1 MVDDFDDLERS
12 LDRLNRLT
20 LVGASG
26 EVKADRLRRITR
38 LRNQFDALEAGVVGS
53 FEVTGEHRAEGHGS
67 SVDWAKHHARVR
79 GTAVV
84 RARRLAG
91 WLRDVPGLAGPL
103 ADGSISADHVEV
115 IARAH
120 RLLGEETYANL
131 EEALVDAARTRRFG
145 DFERTVDYW
154 IVRADPELAK
164 DQDKRQVADRNA
176 TSTRGPGGT
185 VRVGADFDRLS
196 GVSWQTELDRLVA
209 HLLAED
215 RAEARARLGRAPT
228 ASELP
233 RTAGQRRLDAM
244 RLMAERSAA
253 LSDRELGASPVQL
266 VVHADLNL
274 VATVLARIVD
284 ALQTEGDTV
293 DLGGLTYDDDSLH
306 ELDDG
311 TVVTVNT
318 ILLALLTGTVRGI
331 LYDPQGVPLRLG
343 RAQRLFGAA
352 ADAISARF
360 RRCGHP
366 FGCDRTGPLVQHDHT
381 HEWRDG
387 GETNADE
394 GTLRCPP
401 HNIWKT
407 NHRFDPPPLDPDVG
421 QRRVGPEPGP
431 PPHNQTER
439 PAA

>member
-1 MVDDFDDLERS
+1 MIELLADLERD
-12 LDRLNRLT
+12 LDLVNRAC
-20 LVGASG
+20 LVGASAA
-26 EVKADRLRRITR
+26 EKAEALARMAR
-38 LRNQFDALEAGVVGS
+38 LRNKFDAAEAKTAGS
-53 FEVTGEHRAEGHGS
+53 FEATGEHRSEGHGS
-67 SVDWAKHHARVR
+67 SVDWLKHHAKVK
-79 GTAVV
+79 GTAAV

-91 WLRDVPGLAGPL
+91 WLREVPGLVGPL

-120 RLLGEETYANL
+120 RLLGDETFADL
-131 EEALVDAARTRRFG
+131 EDGLVDAALSKRFG

-154 IVRADPELAK
+154 IVRADPDLAK
-164 DQDKRQVADRNA
+164 DRDKRQVADRNA
-176 TSTRGPGGT
+176 TSTKGPGGMLR
-185 VRVGADFDRLS
+185 VRAEFDRLS
-196 GVSWQTELDRLVA
+196 GVSWQTELERLVA
-209 HLLAED
+209 HLLADD
-215 RAEARARLGRAPT
+215 RAEAKARLGRTPL
-228 ASELP
+228 ASELF

-253 LSDRELGASPVQL
+253 FGDRELGASPIQL
-266 VVHADLNL
+266 VVHGDVNLTAKLLERIIEVLEGRREVADT
-274 VATVLARIVD
+274 AD
-284 ALQTEGDTV
+284 
-293 DLGGLTYDDDSLH
+293 LTYDDDSLH

-352 ADAISARF
+352 GDAISARF

-381 HEWRDG
+381 VEWRDG

-394 GTLRCPP
+394 AELRCGP

-407 NHRFDPPPLDPDVG
+407 NHRFDPPPHDPDRG
-421 QRRVGPEPGP
+421 QRRVGPDPGP

>member
-1 MVDDFDDLERS
+1 MIDGFDDLERS
-12 LDRLNRLT
+12 LDRLNRLS
-20 LVGASG
+20 LVGASS
-26 EVKADRLRRITR
+26 EVKADRLQRITR
-38 LRNQFDALEAGVVGS
+38 LRNKFDAVEAEVVGS

-67 SVDWAKHHARVR
+67 SVDWVKHHARAK
-79 GTAVV
+79 GTATV

-103 ADGSISADHVEV
+103 ADGSISVDHVEV

-120 RLLGEETYANL
+120 RLLGEPTYQGL
-131 EEALVDAARTRRFG
+131 EDAFVDAARTRRFG
-145 DFERTVDYW
+145 DFERTVEYW
-154 IVRADPELAK
+154 VVRADPELAK
-164 DQDKRQVADRNA
+164 DKDKRQLADRNA

-185 VRVGADFDRLS
+185 VKVGAEFDRLS
-196 GVSWQTELDRLVA
+196 GVSWQVELDRLVA
-209 HLLAED
+209 HLLAQD
-215 RAEARARLGRAPT
+215 RAEAKARLGRPPT
-228 ASELP
+228 AAELQ

-253 LSDRELGASPVQL
+253 FTGQELGASPVQL

-274 VATVLARIVD
+274 VAKVLERIID
-284 ALQTEGDTV
+284 AIKADGDDI
-293 DLGGLTYDDDSLH
+293 DLDGLTYDDDSLH

-311 TVVTVNT
+311 TVITVNT

-331 LYDPQGVPLRLG
+331 LYDPEGVPLRLG

-352 ADAISARF
+352 GDAISARF

-366 FGCDRTGPLVQHDHT
+366 LGCDRTGRLVQHDHT
-381 HEWRDG
+381 VEWQDG
-387 GETNADE
+387 GHTNADE
-394 GTLRCPP
+394 AELRCGP

-407 NHRFDPPPLDPDVG
+407 NHRFDPPPDQPDVG